1 MFGRIHARTEE
12 SATSMGASH
21 EKPAGTRQ
29 SSWPTT
35 DMYHREQKDTLILL
49 QCLAF
54 MLASLSSFLSLLS
67 FYPSGSTTACGEHGS
82 IKLAEDISES
92 P

>member
-1 MFGRIHARTEE
+1 MSDRILARTEE
-12 SATSMGASH
+12 PATYMGASH
-21 EKPAGTRQ
+21 EKTAGMRQ
-29 SSWPTT
+29 PSSRTA
-35 DMYHREQKDTLILL
+35 DMYHREQRDTLILL
-49 QCLAF
+49 LCMAF

-82 IKLAEDISES
+82 TKLVEDISES